1 MSHLGGNAVLV
12 VTTEVNQTVLALV
25 TATATTRGNPTFIV
39 APTGLVQ
46 RTNQGLFRMIARD
59 FREI

>member
-1 MSHLGGNAVLV
+1 MSHLGGNTILV
-12 VTTEVNQTVLALV
+12 VTTEVNQAVLALV
-25 TATATTRGNPTFIV
+25 AATATTRGDPTFVV

-46 RTNQGLFRMIARD
+46 RTNQGLFRVITRN